1 MTDLTTV
8 KFTAHDLKSL
18 TEREVIVRIPKG
30 IVVDYSPFNDE
41 SFLSQAKT
49 LKKKE
54 FETKPPIKWSGKDS
68 TAKLLTLTNGD
79 LELWICRKRF
89 ELTLSPEGWYQ
100 TKQKEDKKSIICNS
114 GDVSDARS
122 NVLNERNKFQRKIKE
137 KSKNYTNVLTRN
149 FLETV
154 SDDES
159 EDTKKLLALK
169 KGHIDDE

>member
-8 KFTAHDLKSL
+8 KFTACDLKSL
-18 TEREVIVRIPKG
+18 TEREVIVRILKG
-30 IVVDYSPFNDE
+30 IVVDYSHFNDE
-41 SFLSQAKT
+41 N
-49 LKKKE
+49 
-54 FETKPPIKWSGKDS
+54 S

-79 LELWICRKRF
+79 LELWICRKIF

-100 TKQKEDKKSIICNS
+100 TKQKEDKKSIICSS

-122 NVLNERNKFQRKIKE
+122 NVLNERNKFQIKIKE
-137 KSKNYTNVLTRN
+137 KN
-149 FLETV
+149 
-154 SDDES
+154 DES